1 MRKQKGAQR
10 RGSRATGLDAS
21 GRPASATQQP
31 MWRSV
36 SRPRLRAT
44 KKGKKKRRD
53 LYKDTGRAPRR
64 RYIPRRRS
72 PQLFFS
78 LFSTTTI
85 MSVAP
90 VGTITSG
97 GFVPAQQP
105 QYYQPA
111 SPTATTSAAAAVG
124 VSQPALPI
132 EPTGA
137 SVTSGGLYD
146 PPLPSTGPYALRCAE
161 DVPVTGSLDPCVPRG
176 WIRAFNAAL
185 IATAVGAT
193 LYAGKSFDDIIA
205 DDDPAIRREKMRLLG
220 AGVSTVGVLVW
231 PVLWDALAGY
241 AIVAHHP
248 LTLFGFA
255 WPILMSMLDLSYL
268 AANKNSLQAQRVFGL
283 GEISSDAN
291 TLVGVAFAVGSLLV
305 SQGNTRLADA
315 TIPLLMYALLLLIA
329 FIVPIPT
336 LDPDDYSGFATGA
349 IQRTFF
355 NYAMGF
361 VIAGIS
367 TNIAGQTGRGLQS
380 ALQRLCLQGQA
391 RGQSH

>member
-1 MRKQKGAQR
+1 M
-10 RGSRATGLDAS
+10 AS
-21 GRPASATQQP
+21 T
-31 MWRSV
+31 
-36 SRPRLRAT
+36 
-44 KKGKKKRRD
+44 
-53 LYKDTGRAPRR
+53 
-64 RYIPRRRS
+64 
-72 PQLFFS
+72 
-78 LFSTTTI
+78 
-85 MSVAP
+85 SVAP
-90 VGTITSG
+90 AGTITSG
-97 GFVPAQQP
+97 GFVPAQQQQYQTVAPPGAP
-105 QYYQPA
+105 QASPPA
-111 SPTATTSAAAAVG
+111 S
-124 VSQPALPI
+124 LPR
-132 EPTGA
+132 
-137 SVTSGGLYD
+137 SDGLYD

-176 WIRAFNAAL
+176 WIRAFNTAL
-185 IATAVGAT
+185 IATAVGVT
-193 LYAGKSFDDIIA
+193 LYAGKSFDDITT

-268 AANKNSLQAQRVFGL
+268 AANKNSIQAQRVFGL

-391 RGQSH
+391 RGKSY

>member
-1 MRKQKGAQR
+1 MAN
-10 RGSRATGLDAS
+10 S
-21 GRPASATQQP
+21 GGP
-31 MWRSV
+31 V
-36 SRPRLRAT
+36 
-44 KKGKKKRRD
+44 
-53 LYKDTGRAPRR
+53 
-64 RYIPRRRS
+64 
-72 PQLFFS
+72 PQGV
-78 LFSTTTI
+78 T
-85 MSVAP
+85 P

-97 GFVPAQQP
+97 GFVPVTWAAPQPPAPPYQSSLPPSAPTQSQQQP
-105 QYYQPA
+105 QPQQQP
-111 SPTATTSAAAAVG
+111 SPFAVPPSAPL
-124 VSQPALPI
+124 QPGPHLPQ
-132 EPTGA
+132 GA
-137 SVTSGGLYD
+137 EGLYD
-146 PPLPSTGPYALRCAE
+146 PPLPATGPYALRCAE

-185 IATAVGAT
+185 VATALGVT
-193 LYAGKSFDDIIA
+193 IYAGKSFDDIA
-205 DDDPAIRREKMRLLG
+205 DDDDPAIRREKMRLLG
-220 AGVSTVGVLVW
+220 AGVSTVGVLLW

-380 ALQRLCLQGQA
+380 ALQRLCLEGQA
-391 RGQSH
+391 RGQSR

>member
-1 MRKQKGAQR
+1 MRTARDERKRNKEKEEKKEGMASNGQAAQ
-10 RGSRATGLDAS
+10 GVT
-21 GRPASATQQP
+21 
-31 MWRSV
+31 
-36 SRPRLRAT
+36 
-44 KKGKKKRRD
+44 
-53 LYKDTGRAPRR
+53 
-64 RYIPRRRS
+64 
-72 PQLFFS
+72 
-78 LFSTTTI
+78 
-85 MSVAP
+85 P

-97 GFVPAQQP
+97 GFVPATWAAAPSPPGPSPGQPLPPSTGQLQQP
-105 QYYQPA
+105 PFVVPVPPITPTRPQA
-111 SPTATTSAAAAVG
+111 SAR
-124 VSQPALPI
+124 LPQ
-132 EPTGA
+132 GA
-137 SVTSGGLYD
+137 EGLYD
-146 PPLPSTGPYALRCAE
+146 PPLPPTGPYALRCAE

-176 WIRAFNAAL
+176 WIRAFNTAL
-185 IATAVGAT
+185 IAAAVGVT
-193 LYAGKSFDDIIA
+193 IYAGKSFDDIRG

-220 AGVSTVGVLVW
+220 AGVSTVGVLLW

-255 WPILMSMLDLSYL
+255 WPIIMSMLDLSYL
-268 AANKNSLQAQRVFGL
+268 AADKNSVQAQRVFGL
-283 GEISSDAN
+283 GEVSSDAN

-391 RGQSH
+391 RGQSN

>member
-1 MRKQKGAQR
+1 M
-10 RGSRATGLDAS
+10 ATA
-21 GRPASATQQP
+21 
-31 MWRSV
+31 
-36 SRPRLRAT
+36 
-44 KKGKKKRRD
+44 
-53 LYKDTGRAPRR
+53 
-64 RYIPRRRS
+64 
-72 PQLFFS
+72 
-78 LFSTTTI
+78 
-85 MSVAP
+85 SVAP
-90 VGTITSG
+90 AGTITSG
-97 GFVPAQQP
+97 GFVPAQQQQQQHP
-105 QYYQPA
+105 TPTPLGAQAAPA
-111 SPTATTSAAAAVG
+111 SSAPR
-124 VSQPALPI
+124 SD
-132 EPTGA
+132 
-137 SVTSGGLYD
+137 GLYD

-176 WIRAFNAAL
+176 WIRAFNTAL

-193 LYAGKSFDDIIA
+193 IYAGKSFDDITA

-220 AGVSTVGVLVW
+220 AAVSTVGVLVW

-391 RGQSH
+391 RGQSY